1 MAGIQAAAR
10 AHARHHCAAVAEEW
24 VATPL
29 AVRQFLAALLTIVTL
44 QKQQHR
50 HLLTF
55 VTEAI
60 EAHRAGRHAPT
71 LLPTQL

>member
-1 MAGIQAAAR
+1 
-10 AHARHHCAAVAEEW
+10 
-24 VATPL
+24 
-29 AVRQFLAALLTIVTL
+29 VRQFLAALLTIVTL

-55 VTEAI
+55 VAEAI

-71 LLPTQL
+71 LLPTPTLTLS